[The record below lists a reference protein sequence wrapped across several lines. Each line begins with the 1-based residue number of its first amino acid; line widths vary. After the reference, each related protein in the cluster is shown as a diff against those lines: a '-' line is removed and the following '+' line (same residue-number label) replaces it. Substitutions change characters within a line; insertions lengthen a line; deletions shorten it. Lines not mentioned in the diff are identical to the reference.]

1 MYVVVSGTK
10 DAIMMVEAEANE
22 VPEAV
27 MLEAIMF
34 GHDEIKKI
42 VATIEAA
49 CMHLQASQRWKL
61 SFMQSMHK

>member
-1 MYVVVSGTK
+1 MKCLKT
-10 DAIMMVEAEANE
+10 
-22 VPEAV
+22 V

-49 CMHLQASQRWKL
+49 SALAGKPKMEVKLHAADAQVSADVRAFASTT
-61 SFMQSMHK
+61 SC